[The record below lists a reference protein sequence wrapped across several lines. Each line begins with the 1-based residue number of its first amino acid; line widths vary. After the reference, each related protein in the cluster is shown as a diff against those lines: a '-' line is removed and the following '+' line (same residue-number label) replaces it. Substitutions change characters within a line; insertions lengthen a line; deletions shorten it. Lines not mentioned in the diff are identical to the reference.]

1 MCAVC
6 GTRPAVADILSGD
19 VYLPACAVDVALYA
33 RIGADGTDHGIVIS
47 DIRPLLPAHPVHTR
61 GGRPIVD
68 DFRCFCGIVY
78 PLRNAIRWNDML
90 AEYPSGMTCRRRFDA
105 WSRVG
110 V

>member
-1 MCAVC
+1 MAANRNEQRLSEAMCI
-6 GTRPAVADILSGD
+6 R
-19 VYLPACAVDVALYA
+19 
-33 RIGADGTDHGIVIS
+33 
-47 DIRPLLPAHPVHTR
+47 IRPLLPAHPVHTR

-68 DFRCFCGIVY
+68 DFRCFQGIVY

-90 AEYPSGMTCRRRFDA
+90 AEYPSGVTCRRRFDA